1 MTQRGGARKGGGRS
15 RGDLS
20 KKAESAGAED
30 RKRQKDR
37 GTVVRGGGERQKGE
51 GAECMEI
58 QSHAI
63 QL

>member
-1 MTQRGGARKGGGRS
+1 MSEKRGEG
-15 RGDLS
+15 RGDSS

-30 RKRQKDR
+30 RERQKDR
-37 GTVVRGGGERQKGE
+37 RTAVRGDERQKGE

-58 QSHAI
+58 RSHAI